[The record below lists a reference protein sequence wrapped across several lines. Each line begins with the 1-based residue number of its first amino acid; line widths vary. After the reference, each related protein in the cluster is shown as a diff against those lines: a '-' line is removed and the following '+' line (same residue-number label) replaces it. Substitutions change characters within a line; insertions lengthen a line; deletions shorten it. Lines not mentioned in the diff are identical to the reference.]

1 MEELVGRVSSVL
13 SECAQYSNDSTNLD
27 RLCFLLRGVS
37 SEIGSLLDEILVTR
51 QRNVES
57 GELIK
62 LQELNTCVGELCV
75 QYETNLF
82 RSFTQLDWKAEE
94 SYQHS
99 HFLSQNENSARGHI
113 I

>member
-1 MEELVGRVSSVL
+1 MEELVGRVASVL

-62 LQELNTCVGELCV
+62 LNYSSTSSEPGTFVRQVLNRNLCSKSSELGLHEK
-75 QYETNLF
+75 F
-82 RSFTQLDWKAEE
+82 
-94 SYQHS
+94 
-99 HFLSQNENSARGHI
+99 
-113 I
+113 

>member
-1 MEELVGRVSSVL
+1 MEELVGSVASVL
-13 SECAQYSNDSTNLD
+13 SECAQYSTNLD

-82 RSFTQLDWKAEE
+82 RSFTQLSGSVIGRPRKAINIPMLCIFVE
-94 SYQHS
+94 SEF
-99 HFLSQNENSARGHI
+99 HFQ
-113 I
+113 

>member
-1 MEELVGRVSSVL
+1 MEELVGRVASVL
-13 SECAQYSNDSTNLD
+13 SECTQYSNDSTNLD

-82 RSFTQLDWKAEE
+82 RSFTQLSDSVIGRPRKAINIPMV
-94 SYQHS
+94 
-99 HFLSQNENSARGHI
+99 LVCT
-113 I
+113 

>member
-1 MEELVGRVSSVL
+1 MEELVGRVASVL

-62 LQELNTCVGELCV
+62 LQELNTCVGELC
-75 QYETNLF
+75 
-82 RSFTQLDWKAEE
+82 D
-94 SYQHS
+94 
-99 HFLSQNENSARGHI
+99 
-113 I
+113 